1 MINFASSV
9 KIVKKKNHSF
19 IYSFIYLEVL
29 LAPLSLV
36 VPLCLDVQV
45 VQEVLWILSLLEDQ
59 VVQEVLRIGP
69 KVIVK
74 IAKNAG

>member
-1 MINFASSV
+1 M
-9 KIVKKKNHSF
+9 
-19 IYSFIYLEVL
+19 YSFIYLEVL

-45 VQEVLWILSLLEDQ
+45 AQEALGVLSLLEDQ